1 MIDLSSWYREA
12 IEPKLSLIQT
22 AIEQR
27 HEISFDYYA
36 PDKESHRT
44 IEPYFLIF
52 KWSSWYVYGWC
63 KTREDFRLFKLNRMA
78 EISCGQAVYE
88 VRKVPAPDLSVK
100 KRFPGGIYV
109 EAVFTPDV
117 KWRVV
122 EEYGPYCFTEDKAG
136 NICFKGEYTDFE
148 SLVSWMLTFGDKVTV
163 TEPKKLR
170 DELFKRA
177 GNIVKKYG
185 LNGIKKL
192 LRGLGSC
199 ISGSGDTGAGRRR
212 IPAKNSFMV
221 IGSGSINGGI
231 SCVCGLFH

>member
-1 MIDLSSWYREA
+1 MAAYGKIKPGSSDLISGRDFILIDLSSWYREA

-78 EISCGQAVYE
+78 EMSCGQAVYE

-117 KWRVV
+117 NGVWWR
-122 EEYGPYCFTEDKAG
+122 
-136 NICFKGEYTDFE
+136 
-148 SLVSWMLTFGDKVTV
+148 STV
-163 TEPKKLR
+163 R
-170 DELFKRA
+170 
-177 GNIVKKYG
+177 IV
-185 LNGIKKL
+185 LQRIKPETSA
-192 LRGLGSC
+192 LRGS
-199 ISGSGDTGAGRRR
+199 IR
-212 IPAKNSFMV
+212 ILRVWYHGCLPLETK
-221 IGSGSINGGI
+221 
-231 SCVCGLFH
+231 